1 MIGNHDR
8 RVIIVGGG
16 IAGLAVARLLS
27 ENGLPFTLVER
38 SDKLGGHTK
47 DWACMAVD
55 ECKNCFC
62 CLVFDYEDTVASCR
76 NSEILVGYELSS
88 VVSSDSGIQRV
99 KVRQVDSGAE
109 QEIQAS
115 ALVLAIGFDTF
126 DPVDKGFWGYG
137 QIDGVLTLAD
147 LNHIIRS
154 NDLGKLSPVPEGAL
168 DVAFFQCIGSRDKS
182 IGANYCSQYC
192 CGSAIRAAL
201 KLIHEVPGCN
211 VSIFYIDLQLP
222 GKTTRD
228 LMEEAQEKGVR
239 FLQGVPGEIRPLQEG
254 GLQVISEID
263 GQNVAE
269 RFDRI
274 VLSVGQRP
282 SASAAAISKILGAP
296 LNEFGFFE
304 TRTLFDAVRSP
315 ANGVY
320 IAGSCSSPASIPD
333 VAVSA
338 GTVVSAIIADIEK
351 AS

>member
-1 MIGNHDR
+1 MIENDDR

-27 ENGLPFTLVER
+27 ENGLPFTLVEK
-38 SDKLGGHTK
+38 SYELGGHTK
-47 DWACMAVD
+47 NWACMAGD

-62 CLVFDYEDTVASCR
+62 CLVLDYEDSVASCH
-76 NSEILVGYELSS
+76 NSEILLGYELAS
-88 VVSSDSGIQRV
+88 VINSDSGIQQV
-99 KVRQVDSGAE
+99 KVRQLDTGVE
-109 QEIQAS
+109 HEIQAS

-137 QIDGVLTLAD
+137 QIGGVLTLAD
-147 LNHIIRS
+147 LNQIIRS
-154 NDLGKLSPVPEGAL
+154 NDLCKLSPVHEAPL
-168 DVAFFQCIGSRDKS
+168 KVAFFQCVGSRDKS

-192 CGSAIRAAL
+192 CGTAIRAAL

-222 GKTTRD
+222 GKTTPA
-228 LMEEAQEKGVR
+228 LMDEAQAKGVR
-239 FLQGVPGEIRPLQEG
+239 FLQGVPGEIQPLQEG
-254 GLQVISEID
+254 KLHVISEID
-263 GQNVAE
+263 GQTVAE
-269 RFDRI
+269 EFDLI

-282 SASAAAISKILGAP
+282 SASAAVVSKISGAP

-304 TRTLFDAVRSP
+304 TCTLFDAVRSP

-320 IAGSCSSPASIPD
+320 IAGSCSSPASIQD
-333 VAVSA
+333 VAINA
-338 GTVVSAIIADIEK
+338 GNVVSAVIADTVK